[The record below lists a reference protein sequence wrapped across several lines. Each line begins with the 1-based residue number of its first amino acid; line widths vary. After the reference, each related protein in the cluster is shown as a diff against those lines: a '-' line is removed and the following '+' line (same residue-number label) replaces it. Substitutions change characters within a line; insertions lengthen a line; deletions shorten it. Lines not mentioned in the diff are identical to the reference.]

1 MDIDLD
7 VVRRVAAAPV
17 VTEVVRELR
26 DADLVLLGQQPVA
39 ARNGTSLRRLRESH
53 HKVARLLADGLEPA
67 EVAMTSG
74 YSLSRVYVLSNDPS
88 FRELVSFYRDN
99 KNKEYSDFHSRLAML
114 ATDATQELHARLD
127 EEPEKMSN
135 EFLADLVK
143 TLADRT
149 GHAPISKTVSTN
161 VNINLADRLA
171 RGRQRAAEF
180 TGQVV
185 DLVALEG
192 PKEPGE

>member
-1 MDIDLD
+1 MDLNLD
-7 VVRRVAAAPV
+7 IVRRASVAPV

-26 DADLVLLGQQPVA
+26 EADKVLLGQQPVA
-39 ARNGTSLRRLRESH
+39 ARNGTALRRLRESH
-53 HKVARLLADGLEPA
+53 HKVAKLLADGLEPA
-67 EVAMTSG
+67 EVALISG
-74 YSLSRVYVLSNDPS
+74 YSLSRVYVLGNDPS

-99 KNKEYSDFHSRLAML
+99 KDKEYTDFHARLASL

-127 EEPEKMSN
+127 EEPDKMSN

-149 GHAPISKTVSTN
+149 GHAPVSKSVTTN
-161 VNINLADRLA
+161 VNLNLADRLA
-171 RGRQRAAEF
+171 RGRQRVAEF
-180 TGQVV
+180 TGQEV
-185 DLVALEG
+185 DLVALPG